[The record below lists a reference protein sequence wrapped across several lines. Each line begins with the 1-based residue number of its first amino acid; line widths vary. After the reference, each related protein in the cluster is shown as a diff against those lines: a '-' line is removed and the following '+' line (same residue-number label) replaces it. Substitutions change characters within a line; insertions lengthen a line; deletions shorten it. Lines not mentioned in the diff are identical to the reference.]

1 MSNLLSGAPA
11 ALDGSQ
17 NADGGWGYRQ
27 GGSSWTEP
35 TALALLALQSQA
47 NQDVWDR
54 GAKYLLELQRPD
66 GGWPPRAGVDRST
79 WVTALALLALGPRL
93 STGRTA
99 AAVRWIETQRGEDSG
114 LVYRL
119 RRWMLGLSAGA
130 SAGEGWPW
138 YPATAAWVMPTAL
151 TILALDKWRRHGGSP
166 SPERRIWSARTY
178 LWSRVCQDG
187 GWNHGSTRALGYEA
201 DSYPETTG
209 VALAALRG
217 DRSPKLEAAIGAAER
232 HLAAVRSSSAA
243 SWLRIGLAAHGRRP
257 ALAGAQPPMRDNMD
271 RALFLLAE
279 QAAAGSSPLFE

>member
-1 MSNLLSGAPA
+1 MNNLLSGARA
-11 ALDGSQ
+11 ALEESQ

-35 TALALLALQSQA
+35 TALALVALHTQV
-47 NQDVWDR
+47 NQGAWDR
-54 GAKYLLELQRPD
+54 GAKHLLALQRSD

-79 WVTALALLALGPRL
+79 WVTALSLLALGSRL
-93 STGRTA
+93 NTERTK
-99 AAVRWIETQRGEDSG
+99 AAVRWIEAQRGEDSG
-114 LVYRL
+114 FVYRL

-138 YPATAAWVMPTAL
+138 YPETAAWVMPTAV
-151 TILALDKWRRHGGSP
+151 TILALDKWRRHGGTP
-166 SPERRIWSARTY
+166 DTARRISAARTY
-178 LWSRVCQDG
+178 LWSRVCRDG

-209 VALAALRG
+209 VAIAALRG
-217 DRSPKLEAAIGAAER
+217 DTSAKLNRALGAAER
-232 HLAAVRSSSAA
+232 HLAASRSSNAT

-257 ALAGAQPPMRDNMD
+257 ALPGAQPPIRDNVD

-279 QAAAGSSPLFE
+279 EATAGSSPLFE